1 MVVGMTTA
9 LLNFA
14 LAAAI
19 LGGAWALTN
28 LFARAMYIV
37 CPACQTLNARR
48 RRHCRKCG
56 QLMRAP
62 RPDAR
67 NAE

>member
-1 MVVGMTTA
+1 MKST
-9 LLNFA
+9 LLDFA
-14 LAAAI
+14 LAIAI
-19 LGGAWALTN
+19 LGGAWVVTS

-37 CPACQTLNARR
+37 CPACRALNARR

-62 RPDAR
+62 CREVTKG
-67 NAE
+67 N